1 MRRPSTFPDKCWRSF
16 PQIRFRRFWAPCRRR
31 PEDQKVY
38 PQANGSVRVSDRNV
52 AMSRMAG
59 MLGIGDL
66 VAQTERAK
74 LQDAEGGGVKKGTLM
89 QKARGQEVSAFFADR
104 FREEAILNVDKPGAV
119 AWGAA
124 KTKL

>member
-1 MRRPSTFPDKCWRSF
+1 MGPLPSP
-16 PQIRFRRFWAPCRRR
+16 

-104 FREEAILNVDKPGAV
+104 FARRPF
-119 AWGAA
+119 
-124 KTKL
+124 